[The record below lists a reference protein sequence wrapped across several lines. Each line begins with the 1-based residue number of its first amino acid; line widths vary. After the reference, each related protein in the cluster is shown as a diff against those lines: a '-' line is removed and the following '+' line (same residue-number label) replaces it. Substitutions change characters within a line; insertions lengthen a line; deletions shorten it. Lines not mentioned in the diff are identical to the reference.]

1 LPDDIHVAVIGAG
14 RQGRDLINYGLD
26 LPGLRFKAVCD
37 IWPYARTYA
46 ANLLKKRGHPCA
58 AYEDY
63 REMLAKE
70 KDLAAAIIATPDA
83 FHCEQTLACL
93 KAGLHVYCEKE
104 MALTI
109 EDCRTM
115 VQASRQA
122 ERLLQVGRQHRSNPR
137 YHLALEYIYEKK
149 ALGRITNVFGQWH
162 GHRRV
167 KLTWPE
173 KLAIDEATL
182 KRYGY
187 ESMEQFRNWRWFA
200 KFSAGEL
207 VNLGAHQIDVF
218 NWFLRTPPKAVM
230 ADGGLDYY
238 DFYELYD
245 NATCLF
251 DWDYAWEGKTRTVRG
266 LYDVNTTTEEGGFY
280 EQFIGDETT
289 LIISEDATKG
299 GIWREDKATVASWE
313 KDLPV
318 IVVMSSSAKRYHKAQ
333 GTISD
338 MWLLSMQKPPD
349 VRWPSPIP
357 RPGGFS
363 AIARVFPSIP
373 DPLGD
378 KPPHWYHLKNFF
390 DAIRG
395 VWGLNCPA
403 EVGYQGAVAAL
414 RAVEAMKAGRRLE
427 LKPEEFVV

>member
-104 MALTI
+104 MALTV

-115 VQASRQA
+115 VQAARQA

-162 GHRRV
+162 GHKRV

-218 NWFLRTPPKAVM
+218 NWFLHAPPKAVM

-245 NATCLF
+245 NATCLLE
-251 DWDYAWEGKTRTVRG
+251 WDYAWEGKTRTVRG

-280 EQFIGDETT
+280 EVFYGDDGALT
-289 LIISEDATKG
+289 ISEDARQG
-299 GIWREDKATVASWE
+299 GLWREQRAKVAQWE
-313 KDLPV
+313 EDLPV
-318 IVVMSSSAKRYHKAQ
+318 LWVRPNSPPPKRHGGAYYLHDY
-333 GTISD
+333 G
-338 MWLLSMQKPPD
+338 
-349 VRWPSPIP
+349 VNVGGPSED
-357 RPGGFS
+357 
-363 AIARVFPSIP
+363 RVFA
-373 DPLGD
+373 PLPNPGVE
-378 KPPHWYHLKNFF
+378 KHPHWYHLKNFF

-414 RAVEAMKAGRRLE
+414 RAVEAMKTGRRLA
-427 LKPEEFVV
+427 LKMEDFKV

>member
-104 MALTI
+104 MALTV
-109 EDCRTM
+109 EDCRKM
-115 VQASRQA
+115 VQASREA

-162 GHRRV
+162 GHKRV
-167 KLTWPE
+167 KFTWPE

-200 KFSAGEL
+200 RFSAGEL

-238 DFYELYD
+238 DFYELHD

-280 EQFIGDETT
+280 ETFYGTEGT
-289 LIISEDATKG
+289 LTISEDPAQG
-299 GIWREDKATVASWE
+299 GIWREPLVEAAPWE
-313 KDLPV
+313 KDTPFI
-318 IVVMSSSAKRYHKAQ
+318 IVPRSRGASEEYTTAYLEDDANAPWGPAVGRVF
-333 GTISD
+333 
-338 MWLLSMQKPPD
+338 P
-349 VRWPSPIP
+349 PIP
-357 RPGGFS
+357 RP
-363 AIARVFPSIP
+363 A
-373 DPLGD
+373 LE
-378 KPPHWYHLKNFF
+378 KHPHWYHLKNFF

-414 RAVEAMKAGRRLE
+414 RAVEAMKTGRRLE
-427 LKPEEFVV
+427 LKMEDFKV